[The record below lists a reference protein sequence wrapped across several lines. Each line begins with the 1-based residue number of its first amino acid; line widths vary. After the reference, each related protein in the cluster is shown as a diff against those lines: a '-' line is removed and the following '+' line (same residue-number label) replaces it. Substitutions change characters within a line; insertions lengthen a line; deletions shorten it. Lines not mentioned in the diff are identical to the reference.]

1 MGGIKNPFGGGNIGT
16 TQQLTL
22 GILPGMD
29 TSIKDPAGMQQ
40 YTDLANQA
48 QQTYGQN
55 QKFLQENVDPQ
66 RKSLLTALAD
76 QASGKAPSVA
86 EAQLKSAFDTS
97 LKNQLALA
105 RSQRG
110 GNAGLAARNVSN
122 IAAQQQQNLAQQGA
136 IAKLQ
141 ERNQAQQALGQQIQN
156 EQNYGVNTLSA
167 ALGSQA
173 NVATMQNAQRDR
185 NDKRNKDILGGVMDL
200 GKSVFSGGLFAK
212 GGQVQYLAEGG
223 QVKSKKEFY
232 KQLKACGGKV
242 QKKAQ
247 GGAIDVGDVSAFAK
261 GASDNNEIDNSIG
274 GVSKKKKPTD
284 DSSKGTAGMTDSSG
298 KDMAGMAD
306 LAKVAF
312 MAAEGGQ
319 VNDNQVQKVSEMD
332 DEIAKKIFKEKGSIA
347 LQKYLQNKK
356 RLPAAEPQQNA
367 ELQKKAEGGQILPEN
382 MTPEEKKMYLEHGAE
397 AVENARKN
405 KKMRDNMFNLP
416 EQDYKAEG
424 GQINEEPVQKV
435 SEMDE
440 EARKIFKEHGSIALK
455 KYLDNKKMRQ
465 NMYNMPK
472 QDYKAEGGLMLQAG
486 GVPGTA
492 KHAGDNYANDKVPA
506 MLSPGEVVVPR
517 SVIADGPK
525 AAAIFVEKASKD
537 KNYNAENYAQER
549 PSFIKALGGMKKKE
563 SDYEN
568 FKKMIRGR

>member
-1 MGGIKNPFGGGNIGT
+1 MGGKSGTPLDEINPFNKEGAVGKFSYGALGG
-16 TQQLTL
+16 L
-22 GILPGMD
+22 D

-66 RKSLLTALAD
+66 RKNLLTALAE

-105 RSQRG
+105 RSNRG
-110 GNAGLAARNVSN
+110 GNAGLAARNISN
-122 IAAQQQQNLAQQGA
+122 VAAQQQQNIAQQGA

-141 ERNQAQQALGQQIQN
+141 ERQQAQNALSSQIKN
-156 EQNYGVNTLSA
+156 EQDYGVDTLSA

-185 NDKRNKDILGGVMDL
+185 NNKRNKDMFGAGISALTGGY
-200 GKSVFSGGLFAK
+200 FAK

-242 QKKAQ
+242 QKKAR
-247 GGAIDVGDVSAFAK
+247 GGAVDVGDVSAFAK

-274 GVSKKKKPTD
+274 GVSKKKKPTED
-284 DSSKGTAGMTDSSG
+284 GSG

-319 VNDNQVQKVSEMD
+319 VE
-332 DEIAKKIFKEKGSIA
+332 
-347 LQKYLQNKK
+347 
-356 RLPAAEPQQNA
+356 
-367 ELQKKAEGGQILPEN
+367 
-382 MTPEEKKMYLEHGAE
+382 EEK
-397 AVENARKN
+397 VE
-405 KKMRDNMFNLP
+405 
-416 EQDYKAEG
+416 
-424 GQINEEPVQKV
+424 KV

-440 EARKIFKEHGSIALK
+440 EAKKIFKEHGSIALK

>member
-1 MGGIKNPFGGGNIGT
+1 MGGIKVGGMQLGT
-16 TQQLTL
+16 TKQLTGGL
-22 GILPGMD
+22 LTDAGID

-66 RKSLLTALAD
+66 RKNLLTALAD

-110 GNAGLAARNVSN
+110 GNAGLASRNVSN
-122 IAAQQQQNLAQQGA
+122 VAAQQQQNLAQQSA

-141 ERNQAQQALGQQIQN
+141 ERQQAQQALGQQIQN
-156 EQNYGVNTLSA
+156 EQNYGVNTLGA

-185 NDKRNKDILGGVMDL
+185 NDKRNKDMLGAGLDIA
-200 GKSVFSGGLFAK
+200 KSVFSGGMFAK

-247 GGAIDVGDVSAFAK
+247 GGAVDVGDVSAFAK
-261 GASDNNEIDNSIG
+261 GAEEALKVENSIG
-274 GVSKKKKPTD
+274 GANKKKKD
-284 DSSKGTAGMTDSSG
+284 ISGKDSSGKDSSG

-312 MAAEGGQ
+312 VAAEGGQ
-319 VNDNQVQKVSEMD
+319 VPDQEPKVEKVSDMD

-356 RLPAAEPQQNA
+356 RLPAAEPQQ
-367 ELQKKAEGGQILPEN
+367 KAEGGQILPEN
-382 MTPEEKKMYLEHGAE
+382 MTSEEKKMYLEHGPE
-397 AVENARKN
+397 AVENSRKN

-416 EQDYKAEG
+416 D
-424 GQINEEPVQKV
+424 
-435 SEMDE
+435 
-440 EARKIFKEHGSIALK
+440 
-455 KYLDNKKMRQ
+455 
-465 NMYNMPK
+465 

-525 AAAIFVEKASKD
+525 AAAHFVEQASKD

-549 PSFIKALGGMKKKE
+549 PSFIKALQGQKRKD

>member
-1 MGGIKNPFGGGNIGT
+1 MGGIKVGGMQLGT
-16 TQQLTL
+16 TKQLTGGL
-22 GILPGMD
+22 LTDSGID

-76 QASGKAPSVA
+76 QASGKAPSIA

-105 RSQRG
+105 RSNRG
-110 GNAGLAARNVSN
+110 GNAGLAARNISN
-122 IAAQQQQNLAQQGA
+122 VAAQQQQNLAQQGA

-141 ERNQAQQALGQQIQN
+141 ERQQAQNALSSQIKN
-156 EQNYGVNTLSA
+156 EQDYGVDTLSA

-185 NDKRNKDILGGVMDL
+185 NDKRNKDILGGVMDI
-200 GKSVFSGGLFAK
+200 GKSIFSGGLFAK

-242 QKKAQ
+242 QKKAR

-261 GASDNNEIDNSIG
+261 GASDNNKIDNSIG
-274 GVSKKKKPTD
+274 GFSKKKKPTD
-284 DSSKGTAGMTDSSG
+284 DSG

-319 VNDNQVQKVSEMD
+319 VEEEKVEKVSEMD
-332 DEIAKKIFKEKGSIA
+332 EEAKKIYKEHGSIA

-356 RLPAAEPQQNA
+356 MRQNMY
-367 ELQKKAEGGQILPEN
+367 N
-382 MTPEEKKMYLEHGAE
+382 MPK
-397 AVENARKN
+397 
-405 KKMRDNMFNLP
+405 
-416 EQDYKAEG
+416 QDYKAEG
-424 GQINEEPVQKV
+424 GQIDEEPVQKV

-440 EARKIFKEHGSIALK
+440 EAKKIFKEHGSIALK

-492 KHAGDNYANDKVPA
+492 KHAGDNYENDKVPA

>member
-16 TQQLTL
+16 TSQGFL
-22 GILPGMD
+22 GLGPAMLSGKD
-29 TSIKDPAGMQQ
+29 FDIKDPAGMQQ

-66 RKSLLTALAD
+66 RKNLLTALAD
-76 QASGKAPSVA
+76 QASGKAPSIA

-97 LKNQLALA
+97 LKNQLSLA
-105 RSQRG
+105 RSNRG

-122 IAAQQQQNLAQQGA
+122 VAAQQQQNLAQQGA

-141 ERNQAQQALGQQIQN
+141 ERQQAQNALSSQIKN
-156 EQNYGVNTLSA
+156 EQDYGVDTLSA

-185 NDKRNKDILGGVMDL
+185 NDARSRQGIGAVVDIGKKVFGG
-200 GKSVFSGGLFAK
+200 FAK

-247 GGAIDVGDVSAFAK
+247 GGTVNVGDVSEFAK
-261 GASDNNEIDNSIG
+261 GAEEAI
-274 GVSKKKKPTD
+274 KEKE
-284 DSSKGTAGMTDSSG
+284 KGAGAGDMTNML
-298 KDMAGMAD
+298 KN
-306 LAKVAF
+306 F
-312 MAAEGGQ
+312 MAEGGQ
-319 VNDNQVQKVSEMD
+319 VNEENVQKVSEME
-332 DEIAKKIFKEKGSIA
+332 DETAKKIFKQHGSIA

-356 RLPAAEPQQNA
+356 RIPAAEPQQNV

-416 EQDYKAEG
+416 EQDYK
-424 GQINEEPVQKV
+424 
-435 SEMDE
+435 
-440 EARKIFKEHGSIALK
+440 
-455 KYLDNKKMRQ
+455 
-465 NMYNMPK
+465 
-472 QDYKAEGGLMLQAG
+472 KAEGGLMLQAG

-492 KHAGDNYANDKVPA
+492 KHAGDNYENDKVPA